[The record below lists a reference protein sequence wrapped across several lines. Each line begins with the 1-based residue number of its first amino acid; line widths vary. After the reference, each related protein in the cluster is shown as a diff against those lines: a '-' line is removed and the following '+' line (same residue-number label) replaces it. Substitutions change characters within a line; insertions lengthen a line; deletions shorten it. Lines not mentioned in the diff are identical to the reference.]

1 MKGLF
6 QVSQDII
13 TIKGTRKGLVIL
25 LDGNRDL
32 AELKGALAAK
42 FAAARGFF
50 QGAPFILSPSPPLS
64 SSEAAELE
72 ELCRHHGLV
81 PARTQEQPAPGTPF
95 PAFSPAKGAPDG
107 LPTALVERTIR
118 SGQEL
123 AVEGHLVLLG
133 NVHRGAAVRAGGSIF
148 ILGTLRGV
156 AHAGYPEDEGAVV
169 LAWRMQPSQIRI
181 AGAVARAPGK
191 AEERPY
197 PEVARLH
204 GGRIVIEPY
213 GTPPGEAAVSFLL
226 PAGGRSRRRGGG
238 PGRRARS
245 GS

>member
-1 MKGLF
+1 M
-6 QVSQDII
+6 SQDII

-25 LDGNRDL
+25 LDGNRDF

-50 QGAPFILSPSPPLS
+50 QGAPFILSPSRPLS
-64 SSEAAELE
+64 TSQAAELE
-72 ELCRHHGLV
+72 ELCRHHGLI
-81 PARTQEQPAPGTPF
+81 PAQQQELARRTPPTACTPAEAVQE
-95 PAFSPAKGAPDG
+95 D
-107 LPTALVERTIR
+107 LPTALVERNLR

-133 NVHRGAAVRAGGSIF
+133 NVHRGATVKAGGSIF

-156 AHAGYPEDEGAVV
+156 AHAGYLGDEGSVV
-169 LAWRMQPSQIRI
+169 LALRMQPSQIRI

-197 PEVARLH
+197 PEIARLN

-213 GTPPGEAAVSFLL
+213 GAPPGEAAVPFLL
-226 PAGGRSRRRGGG
+226 PAGGRSRSRRNGL
-238 PGRRARS
+238 RRKARS
-245 GS
+245 RG